1 MAGECRSVA
10 AIPGDREGLVS
21 TVWWDFFAVWNLI
34 KVLMAYSVRNWP
46 EAVTCCV
53 WGLTNI
59 VLSLAWDRWGRRS

>member
-1 MAGECRSVA
+1 
-10 AIPGDREGLVS
+10 VS